1 MFTRMI
7 EIAAAALMTAVLVP
21 SAAGDEKIHT
31 VRGHSPTFIF
41 GPPNLEQLSINAWEE
56 SDGTVRGHA
65 AFPGV
70 YLATPPDGGEPSIL
84 APESAGWTWQ
94 IEIDS
99 LTVDGNVAWVEG
111 TIVHDNRIPEN
122 EGGSVGFTVVDNGEG
137 ANDPP
142 DLLFPWLEFNSDLL
156 TEFGGPFSV
165 TGNFT
170 VR

>member
-1 MFTRMI
+1 MFMRMI
-7 EIAAAALMTAVLVP
+7 QFATAAVMTAVLVP
-21 SAAGDEKIHT
+21 SAAGAEKIHS
-31 VRGHSPTFIF
+31 VRGHSPTLIF
-41 GPPNLEQLSINAWEE
+41 GPPYLEQLRINAWEE
-56 SDGTVRGHA
+56 SDGTARGHA

-94 IEIDS
+94 IEIET
-99 LTVDGNVAWVEG
+99 LTVDGKIAWVEG
-111 TIVHDNRIPEN
+111 TIVHDNRFPEN
-122 EGGSVGFTVVDNGEG
+122 EGGSVGFTVVDNGAE

-142 DLLFPWLEFNSDLL
+142 DLLFPWLEFNVELL
-156 TEFGGPFSV
+156 TELGGPYSV